1 MKILLIEPYY
11 TGSHKKWAEG
21 FKKYSSHHV
30 KILSMKGQFW
40 KWRMHGGAVT
50 LAKMFNTMDWKPDLI
65 LSTDMLDLTTFLA
78 LTRAKSNGIPTAI
91 YFHENQI
98 SYPWSPKDRD
108 ILNKR
113 DNHYGFINYASAL
126 SADKVFF
133 NSNFHMKT
141 FLNDLKPFLKN
152 FPDNN
157 EIDSIEEIKNKS
169 EVLYLGLDFSDFK
182 TISYQKTDTP
192 TILWNHRWEYD
203 KNPELFFNVMKK
215 IKDKKIDF
223 NLIVIGE
230 SFGNSPKIFE
240 KAKIEFEKHI
250 IKWGYQKSINDYIDC
265 LFMSDIIPVTSNHD
279 FFGISVMEA
288 VFCNVWPILPDR
300 LSYRELFKNKGHTE
314 NIYTNDNQFI
324 TKIEAAIKNIH
335 QIRNQSLKK
344 VAQKYDWKRLARNY
358 DDEFEKIT
366 LTSNL

>member
-1 MKILLIEPYY
+1 MKVLLIEPYY

-50 LAKMFNTMDWKPDLI
+50 LAKMFNDMDWKPDLI

-98 SYPWSPKDRD
+98 SYPWSPRDRD

-113 DNHYGFINYASAL
+113 DNHYGFINYSSAL
-126 SADKVFF
+126 SANKVFF
-133 NSNFHMKT
+133 NSNFHMKI
-141 FLNDLKPFLKN
+141 FLNDLIPFLKN

-169 EVLYLGLDFSDFK
+169 QVLHLGLDFSNFK
-182 TISYQKTDTP
+182 AKSDKKTDTP

-240 KAKIEFEKHI
+240 QAKIEFDRHI
-250 IKWGYQKSINDYIDC
+250 IKWGYQKSIKDYIDC

-279 FFGISVMEA
+279 FFGISIMEA
-288 VFCNVWPILPDR
+288 VFCDVWPILPDR
-300 LSYRELFKNKGHTE
+300 LSYKELFKNKGHTE
-314 NIYTNDNQFI
+314 NIYTNDNQI
-324 TKIEAAIKNIH
+324 IRKIEAAIKNIH

-344 VAQKYDWKRLARNY
+344 IAQEYDWKRLAGVY
-358 DDEFEKIT
+358 DSKFEKIT
-366 LTSNL
+366 L

>member
-50 LAKMFNTMDWKPDLI
+50 LAKMFNDMDWKPDLI

-98 SYPWSPKDRD
+98 SYPWSPEDRD
-108 ILNKR
+108 ILAKR

-133 NSNFHMKT
+133 NSNFHMKI

-157 EIDSIEEIKNKS
+157 ETDTIEEIKNKS
-169 EVLYLGLDFSDFK
+169 DVLDLGLDFSNFK
-182 TISYQKTDTP
+182 STSSQKTDTP

-203 KNPELFFNVMKK
+203 KNPELFFDVMKK
-215 IKDKKIDF
+215 IKDKEIDF
-223 NLIVIGE
+223 NLIIIGE

-240 KAKIEFEKHI
+240 QAKIEFEKHI
-250 IKWGYQKSINDYIDC
+250 IKWGYQKSINDYVNC

-300 LSYRELFKNKGHTE
+300 LSYKELFKNKGHTE
-314 NIYTNDNQFI
+314 NIYTNDNQLMK
-324 TKIEAAIKNIH
+324 KIEAAIKNIH
-335 QIRNQSLKK
+335 PIRNQSLKK
-344 VAQKYDWKRLARNY
+344 VAQKYDWKRLAGVY
-358 DDEFEKIT
+358 DSKFEKII
-366 LTSNL
+366 L

>member
-21 FKKYSSHHV
+21 YKKHSSHNI

-50 LAKMFNTMDWKPDLI
+50 LAKMFNNMNWKPDLI
-65 LSTDMLDLTTFLA
+65 LSTDMLDLTTFLSLA
-78 LTRAKSNGIPTAI
+78 RTKLNGIPTAI

-98 SYPWSPKDRD
+98 SYPWSPRDRD

-133 NSNFHMKT
+133 NSKFHMKT

-152 FPDNN
+152 FPDKN
-157 EIDSIEEIKNKS
+157 ELGTVEEIKNKS
-169 EVLYLGLDFSDFK
+169 EVLYLGLDFSNFK
-182 TISYQKTDTP
+182 NKSDQKHDKP

-203 KNPELFFNVMKK
+203 KNPKLFFNMMKR

-223 NLIVIGE
+223 NLIVVGE
-230 SFGNSPKIFE
+230 SFGNSPKIFD
-240 KAKIEFEKHI
+240 KAKIEFNKHI
-250 IKWGYQKSINDYIDC
+250 IKWGYQKSIEDYIEC

-279 FFGISVMEA
+279 FFGISIMEA
-288 VFCNVWPILPDR
+288 VYCNVWPILPDK
-300 LSYRELFKNKGHTE
+300 LSYKELFKNKGHNR
-314 NIYTNDNQFI
+314 NIYNSHSDLLK
-324 TKIEAAIKNIH
+324 KIENAIIDFP
-335 QIRNQSLKK
+335 QIRNESLKD
-344 VAQKYDWKRLARNY
+344 VAKEYDWKKLARVY
-358 DDEFEKIT
+358 DSKLQKIT
-366 LTSNL
+366 MNINL

>member
-21 FKKYSSHHV
+21 LKKHSSHHV

-50 LAKMFNTMDWKPDLI
+50 LAKMFNNIDWNPDLI
-65 LSTDMLDLTTFLA
+65 LSTDMLDLTTFLS
-78 LTRAKSNGIPTAI
+78 LTRAKSKDIPTAI

-133 NSNFHMKT
+133 NSSFHMKT
-141 FLNDLKPFLKN
+141 FLSDLIPFLKN

-157 EIDSIEEIKNKS
+157 ELDTIEEIKNKS
-169 EVLYLGLDFSDFK
+169 DVLYLGLDFSNFK
-182 TISYQKTDTP
+182 DKPKKKTNIP

-203 KNPELFFNVMKK
+203 KNPELFFAVMKK
-215 IKDKKIDF
+215 IKDKKIEF

-230 SFGNSPKIFE
+230 SFGNSPKIFD
-240 KAKIEFEKHI
+240 KAKIEFENHI
-250 IKWGYQKSINDYIDC
+250 IKWGYQRSIEDYVDC
-265 LFMSDIIPVTSNHD
+265 LYKSDIIPVTSNHD

-288 VFCNVWPILPDR
+288 VFCDVWPILPDR
-300 LSYRELFKNKGHTE
+300 LSYKELFKNKGYNK
-314 NIYTNDNQFI
+314 NIYINENQLVK
-324 TKIEAAIKNIH
+324 KIEDAIKNIN
-335 QIRNQSLKK
+335 QIRSESLTK
-344 VAQKYDWKRLARNY
+344 VAQEYDWKKLVGVY
-358 DDEFEKIT
+358 DSELEKMT
-366 LTSNL
+366 L

>member
-50 LAKMFNTMDWKPDLI
+50 LAKMFNNMDWKPDLI

-78 LTRAKSNGIPTAI
+78 LTREKSNGIPTAI

-98 SYPWSPKDRD
+98 SYPWSPRDRD

-113 DNHYGFINYASAL
+113 DNHYGFINYTSAL
-126 SADKVFF
+126 SAERVFF
-133 NSNFHMKT
+133 NSNFHLKT
-141 FLNDLKPFLKN
+141 FLDDLKPFLKN

-157 EIDSIEEIKNKS
+157 EINTIEKIKNKS
-169 EVLYLGLDFSDFK
+169 NVLHLGLDFSNFK
-182 TISYQKTDTP
+182 AISYQKTDTP

-203 KNPELFFNVMKK
+203 KNPKLFFNVMKK

-240 KAKIEFEKHI
+240 QAKVEFDKHI
-250 IKWGYQKSINDYIDC
+250 IKWDYQKSINDYIDC

-300 LSYRELFKNKGHTE
+300 LSYKELFKNKGYIE
-314 NIYTNDNQFI
+314 NIYTNDNQLI
-324 TKIEAAIKNIH
+324 TKIEVAIKNIH
-335 QIRNQSLKK
+335 NIRNRSLKK
-344 VAQKYDWKRLARNY
+344 VAQKYDWERLAKVY
-358 DDEFEKIT
+358 DTEFETIT
-366 LTSNL
+366 QKSNL

>member
-21 FKKYSSHHV
+21 LKKHSSHNI
-30 KILSMKGQFW
+30 KILSVKGQFW

-50 LAKMFNTMDWKPDLI
+50 LAKMFNNMDWKPDLI
-65 LSTDMLDLTTFLA
+65 LSTDMLNLTTFLA
-78 LTRAKSNGIPTAI
+78 LTRAKSNGVPTAI

-98 SYPWSPKDRD
+98 SYPWSPRDRD

-133 NSNFHMKT
+133 NSHFHMKT
-141 FLNDLKPFLKN
+141 FLYNLKSFLKN

-157 EIDSIEEIKNKS
+157 ELSTIEEIKSKS
-169 EVLYLGLDFSDFK
+169 NVLYLGLDFSNFK
-182 TISYQKTDTP
+182 ARSDQKTETP

-203 KNPELFFNVMKK
+203 KNPELFFDVMKK

-230 SFGNSPKIFE
+230 SFGNSSKIFE
-240 KAKIEFEKHI
+240 QAKIEFEKNI
-250 IKWGYQKSINDYIDC
+250 IKWGYQKSINDYINC
-265 LFMSDIIPVTSNHD
+265 LFMSDIIPVTSSHD
-279 FFGISVMEA
+279 FFGISIMEA
-288 VFCNVWPILPDR
+288 VFCDVWPILPDR
-300 LSYRELFKNKGHTE
+300 LSYKELFKNKGCTE
-314 NIYTNDNQFI
+314 NIYTNDNQLMN
-324 TKIEAAIKNIH
+324 KIEDAIKNIK
-335 QIRNQSLKK
+335 QIRRKSLTKIAQDYEWKK
-344 VAQKYDWKRLARNY
+344 LARVY
-358 DDEFEKIT
+358 DSEFEKIKQ
-366 LTSNL
+366 

>member
-21 FKKYSSHHV
+21 FKKYSSHNV
-30 KILSMKGQFW
+30 KILFMKGQFW

-50 LAKMFNTMDWKPDLI
+50 LAKMFNNIDWNPDLI

-98 SYPWSPKDRD
+98 SYPWSPGDRD

-113 DNHYGFINYASAL
+113 DNHYGFINYSSAL
-126 SADKVFF
+126 TASKVFF

-141 FLNDLKPFLKN
+141 FLNDLKHFLKN

-157 EIDSIEEIKNKS
+157 EIDTIEEIKNKS
-169 EVLYLGLDFSDFK
+169 NVLHLGLDFSNFK
-182 TISYQKTDTP
+182 ARSYQKTDTP

-215 IKDKKIDF
+215 IKDKKIGF
-223 NLIVIGE
+223 NLIVLGE
-230 SFGNSPKIFE
+230 SFGNSPEIFE
-240 KAKIEFEKHI
+240 QAKIEFEKHI
-250 IKWGYQKSINDYIDC
+250 IKWGYQKSIKDYIDC

-300 LSYRELFKNKGHTE
+300 LSYRELFKDKGYIE
-314 NIYTNDNQFI
+314 NIYNDDNLLI
-324 TKIEAAIKNIH
+324 EKIEAAITNINY
-335 QIRNQSLKK
+335 IRSLSLTK
-344 VAQKYDWKRLARNY
+344 VAQEYDWKRLAEVY
-358 DDEFEKIT
+358 DSEFEKVSSKTI
-366 LTSNL
+366 S